1 MKKNNESLESIE
13 ESPKSKIEVNDPLD
27 LRPTELPLIVKLPEG
42 ASKAQQEFAKVLNAY
57 AYQNPQKWA
66 VKKDE
71 LIKKLESL
79 ENAPDPIEG
88 NLKIRRNS
96 GV

>member
-1 MKKNNESLESIE
+1 MKNKNETLQTSED
-13 ESPKSKIEVNDPLD
+13 SPKSKIEINDPLD

-57 AYQNPQKWA
+57 AYQNPRKWA
-66 VKKDE
+66 EKKGE

-79 ENAPDPIEG
+79 ENAPDPIES